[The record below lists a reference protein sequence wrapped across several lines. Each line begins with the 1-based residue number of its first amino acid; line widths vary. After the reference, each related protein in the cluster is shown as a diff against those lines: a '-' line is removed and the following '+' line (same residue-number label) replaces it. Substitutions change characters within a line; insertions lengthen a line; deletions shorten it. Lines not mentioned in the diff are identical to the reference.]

1 MTQNAPHTPDVHQGP
16 DADFDVQDFLPF
28 LLSRAAELSSLDF
41 QTLYKGR
48 YGMLRAEWRVMFH
61 LGVYGTL
68 TAKEIGKRASLH
80 KTKVSR
86 AVAKL
91 AERRWI
97 TRARDEQDR
106 RAEHLELTTAGQKIY
121 EDLKAHAAAHDRKLA
136 ANFEKKEIELLRRM
150 LRQLA
155 S

>member
-1 MTQNAPHTPDVHQGP
+1 MTPNAHPDP
-16 DADFDVQDFLPF
+16 DFDVQDSLPY
-28 LLSRAAELSSLDF
+28 LLNRAAERSSLEF
-41 QTLYKGR
+41 QKLYKGR

-91 AERRWI
+91 SDRRWI
-97 TRARDEQDR
+97 TRARDDEDR
-106 RAEHLELTTAGQKIY
+106 RSEHLQITAAGLRVY
-121 EDLKAHAAAHDRKLA
+121 EDLKTHAADHDVKLA
-136 ANFEKKEIELLRRM
+136 EVFDKNELELLRRM

-155 S
+155 R

>member
-1 MTQNAPHTPDVHQGP
+1 MKCETHDMTQDAPFDP
-16 DADFDVQDFLPF
+16 DFDVQDFLPY
-28 LLSRAAELSSLDF
+28 LLSRAAELSSLEF
-41 QTLYKGR
+41 QKLYKGR

-91 AERRWI
+91 SDRRWI
-97 TRARDEQDR
+97 TRARDEKDR
-106 RAEHLELTTAGQKIY
+106 RAEHLELTAAGLRVY
-121 EDLKAHAAAHDRKLA
+121 EDLKAHAAAHDAKLTEIFDK
-136 ANFEKKEIELLRRM
+136 NEIELLRRM

-155 S
+155 R

>member
-1 MTQNAPHTPDVHQGP
+1 MTQDAPFDP
-16 DADFDVQDFLPF
+16 DFDVQDFLPY
-28 LLSRAAELSSLDF
+28 LLSRAAELSSLEF
-41 QTLYKGR
+41 QKLYKGR

-91 AERRWI
+91 SDRRWI
-97 TRARDEQDR
+97 TRARDEKDR
-106 RAEHLELTTAGQKIY
+106 RAEHLELTAAGLCVY
-121 EDLKAHAAAHDRKLA
+121 EDLKAHAAAHDAKLTEIFDK
-136 ANFEKKEIELLRRM
+136 NEIELLRRM

-155 S
+155 R

>member
-1 MTQNAPHTPDVHQGP
+1 MTSQRPTDL
-16 DADFDVQDFLPF
+16 DFDVQDFLPY
-28 LLSRAAELSSLDF
+28 LLSRAAELASLDF

-68 TAKEIGKRASLH
+68 TAKEIGKRSSLH

-91 AERRWI
+91 SDRRWI
-97 TRARDEQDR
+97 SRVRDEDDR
-106 RAEHLELTTAGQKIY
+106 RAEHLTLTPAGQRVY
-121 EDLKAHAAAHDRKLA
+121 ADLKEQAAAHDAKLA
-136 ANFEKKEIELLRRM
+136 ENFDKSEMELLRRM

>member
-1 MTQNAPHTPDVHQGP
+1 MTQNAHPDP
-16 DADFDVQDFLPF
+16 DFDVQDFLPY
-28 LLSRAAELSSLDF
+28 LLSRAAELSSLEF
-41 QTLYKGR
+41 QKLYKGR

-91 AERRWI
+91 SDRRWI
-97 TRARDEQDR
+97 TRARDEEDR
-106 RAEHLELTTAGQKIY
+106 RAEHLKLTAAGLRVY
-121 EDLKAHAAAHDRKLA
+121 EDLKTHAADHDAKLA
-136 ANFEKKEIELLRRM
+136 EVFDKNELELLRRM

-155 S
+155 R

>member
-1 MTQNAPHTPDVHQGP
+1 MKCETHDMTQDAPLDP
-16 DADFDVQDFLPF
+16 DFDVQDFLPY
-28 LLSRAAELSSLDF
+28 LLSRAAELSSLEF
-41 QTLYKGR
+41 QKLYKGR

-91 AERRWI
+91 SDRRWI
-97 TRARDEQDR
+97 TRARDEKDR
-106 RAEHLELTTAGQKIY
+106 RAEHLELTAAGLRVY
-121 EDLKAHAAAHDRKLA
+121 EDLKAHAANHDAKLA
-136 ANFEKKEIELLRRM
+136 EIFDENEIELLRRM

-155 S
+155 R

>member
-1 MTQNAPHTPDVHQGP
+1 MTQDAPFDP
-16 DADFDVQDFLPF
+16 DFDVQDFLPY
-28 LLSRAAELSSLDF
+28 LLSRAAELSSLEF
-41 QTLYKGR
+41 QKLYKGR

-91 AERRWI
+91 SDRRWI
-97 TRARDEQDR
+97 TRARDEKDR
-106 RAEHLELTTAGQKIY
+106 RAEHLELTAAGLRVY
-121 EDLKAHAAAHDRKLA
+121 EDLKAHAAAHDAKLTEIFDK
-136 ANFEKKEIELLRRM
+136 NEIELLRRM

-155 S
+155 R